1 MLEFARWKY
10 VTIAIVL
17 LLSVLYSLPN
27 IYPKDP
33 AVQISANRGGSADQA
48 LVTRVSTLLQANHIP
63 TKRVDVEGKN
73 VMVRL
78 LDSELQS
85 KAADLIRPDLG
96 PTYNVALNLAPTV
109 PQWLQAINGKSMA
122 LGLDL
127 QGGVHFLLEVDEK
140 SALEKRS
147 EGFLD
152 EIRTVLRDN
161 QIPFTS
167 VTRLGTVIT
176 VQLRNPSDIGRA
188 QNQIT
193 SSAQELALSIDPAKP
208 GVLTAT
214 IPNAEIKRIT
224 DDAIEQNM
232 ATIRNRINALGEA
245 VVQRQGAG
253 RIVVEIPGLQ
263 DTAEAKKMIGA
274 TATLEYRAVI
284 GTDADAIA
292 ARDTGKTP
300 PDARLYFR
308 RQLDA
313 RGQRIPILLSKRTIV
328 TGDQLVNAGFQIDSQ
343 TGTPAVSVQLN
354 KIGGDRMF
362 KFTQD
367 NVGKQMGAVYIETVL
382 DSKIIDGKEVR
393 TSKVNEDVISAATIQ
408 SVFGSQFQTTGLE
421 SPDEAKEL
429 ARLLKA
435 GALAAPMMIAEERIV
450 GPSLGAENVQRGT
463 QAVMYSFTFVLVFFL
478 FYYRMFGIITN
489 IALVLNLLIV
499 VALMS
504 IAGATM
510 SLPGLAGIALTVGM
524 SVDANVLI
532 NERIREELRAGN
544 TPLASIAAGYD
555 KATGTIWD
563 ANITA
568 MLGGLSM
575 WAFGSGPVKGFGI
588 TLVLGIMSSMYTAVE
603 VSRGIATLI
612 YGHRRKLTKISI

>member
-10 VTIAIVL
+10 VTIALVL
-17 LLSVLYSLPN
+17 LLSALYSLPN

-33 AVQISANRGGSADQA
+33 AVQISANRGGAVDAA
-48 LVTRVSTLLQANHIP
+48 LVARVATVLKSHSIT
-63 TKRVDVEGKN
+63 TKQVAIEGKN
-73 VMVRL
+73 VVVRL
-78 LDSELQS
+78 RGNEQQS
-85 KAADLIRPDLG
+85 QAATVIGPELG
-96 PTYNVALNLAPTV
+96 PAYNVALNLATTV
-109 PQWLQAINGKSMA
+109 PQWLQSIYGKSMA

-140 SALEKRS
+140 AAIEKRA
-147 EGFLD
+147 EAFVDG
-152 EIRTVLRDN
+152 IRATLREN
-161 QIPFTS
+161 QIQFGS
-167 VTRLGTVIT
+167 VTRNGTTMLVS
-176 VQLRNPSDIGRA
+176 LRNPGDLGRA
-188 QNQIT
+188 QNRIAG
-193 SSAQELALSIDPAKP
+193 SSPELVLTLDPARP
-208 GVLTAT
+208 AVLVAT
-214 IPNAEIKRIT
+214 IPQAEVKRIT

-284 GTDADAIA
+284 GTDADAMA
-292 ARDTGKTP
+292 ARDSGKTP
-300 PDARLYFR
+300 PEARLYFR
-308 RQLDA
+308 RDLDPA
-313 RGQRIPILLSKRTIV
+313 GRRAPILLSKRTIV
-328 TGDQLVNAGFQIDSQ
+328 TGDQLVNAGYQLDSQ

-354 KIGGDRMF
+354 KVGGDRMF

-367 NVGKQMGAVYIETVL
+367 NVGKLMAAVYIETVL
-382 DSKIIDGKEVR
+382 DSKIVDGKEVR
-393 TSKVNEDVISAATIQ
+393 TSKVNEEVISAAVIQ
-408 SVFGSQFQTTGLE
+408 SVFSSQFQTTGLD
-421 SPDEAKEL
+421 SPEEAKEL

-463 QAVMYSFTFVLVFFL
+463 QAVMYSFVFVLVFFM
-478 FYYRMFGIITN
+478 FYYKTFGMVTN
-489 IALVLNLLIV
+489 IALLVNLLIV
-499 VALMS
+499 IAVMS
-504 IAGATM
+504 AAGATM

-532 NERIREELRAGN
+532 NERIREELRLGN
-544 TPLASIAAGYD
+544 SPLASIAAGYD
-555 KATGTIWD
+555 KAAGTIWD
-563 ANITA
+563 ANVTA
-568 MLGGLSM
+568 MLGGLAM

-588 TLVLGIMSSMYTAVE
+588 TLVIGIVSSMYTAVE